1 MEGTR
6 KPEFPNLRGVGIAAI
21 SGFLLAAF
29 SGVTAG
35 SAADPHADHEA
46 GSTGGVEI
54 PLGSGQIDEFLG
66 CEHSDGSTQR
76 IPVTPAEMPWRVAI
90 DMPKSSPKYGS
101 RRQARDAAIAAM
113 RQWERA
119 IRTRVPWFELA
130 FVDRDDDAPIQ
141 IEWKRRITGKA
152 AGRAGPVCRLEGE
165 SVRAGGR
172 MDIAVRSCP
181 TCRPLTVDEVTA
193 LVSHE
198 FGHILGLGH
207 CLDCD
212 SAMNYSWHT
221 RDRVFVTHTDV
232 VAVAYLLGEGE
243 ASGAEAATS
252 DRFVLEGHILAYDE
266 ARNLLEVRVTETDSG
281 KFHQFTIGSFE
292 SGDRP
297 PGGIERDS
305 EQQFLV
311 TPGGNVMKRTVI
323 RTAAGG
329 GLDTK
334 GTAAG
339 FRQALSKLRDDQLVL
354 FTLERN
360 DQPEGGDPV
369 PGFRVSSILVYSTG
383 EDLRER

>member
-1 MEGTR
+1 
-6 KPEFPNLRGVGIAAI
+6 
-21 SGFLLAAF
+21 
-29 SGVTAG
+29 
-35 SAADPHADHEA
+35 
-46 GSTGGVEI
+46 
-54 PLGSGQIDEFLG
+54 
-66 CEHSDGSTQR
+66 
-76 IPVTPAEMPWRVAI
+76 MPWRVAI
-90 DMPKSSPKYGS
+90 GMPKSSPKYGS

-119 IRTRVPWFELA
+119 IRTRVPWFKLA

-172 MDIAVRSCP
+172 MEIAVQSCP

-221 RDRVFVTHTDV
+221 RDRIFVTQTDV

-243 ASGAEAATS
+243 AEGAEAATS

-266 ARNLLEVRVTETDSG
+266 ARNLLKVRVTETDSA
-281 KFHQFTIGSFE
+281 KFHQLTIWSFE
-292 SGDRP
+292 SGDRT

-323 RTAAGG
+323 RTASGR

-334 GTAAG
+334 GTTAG
-339 FRQALSKLRDDQLVL
+339 FQQALSKLPDDQPVL
-354 FTLERN
+354 FALERN

-369 PGFRVSSILVYSTG
+369 PGFRVSSILVDSAA

>member
-1 MEGTR
+1 MEGRR
-6 KPEFPNLRGVGIAAI
+6 KPEFPKLRGVGIAAI
-21 SGFLLAAF
+21 SGFLLASF

-35 SAADPHADHEA
+35 SAAAPHTDYEA
-46 GSTGGVEI
+46 GSTGAVEI
-54 PLGSGQIDEFLG
+54 PPGSGRIDEFLG
-66 CEHSDGSTQR
+66 CEYSDGSTR
-76 IPVTPAEMPWRVAI
+76 KIPVTPAEMPWRVAI
-90 DMPKSSPKYGS
+90 GMPKSSPKYGS
-101 RRQARDAAIAAM
+101 RQQARDAAIEAM

-119 IRTRVPWFELA
+119 IRTRAPWFELA
-130 FVDRDDDAPIQ
+130 FVDRDEDAPIQ

-165 SVRAGGR
+165 SMRAGGR
-172 MDIAVRSCP
+172 MEIAVRSCP

-221 RDRVFVTHTDV
+221 RDRVFVTQTDV

-243 ASGAEAATS
+243 VAAAEVATS
-252 DRFVLEGHILAYDE
+252 DRFILEGHILTYDE
-266 ARNLLEVRVTETDSG
+266 ARNLLKVRVTETDPG
-281 KFHQFTIGSFE
+281 KFLQPTVRSFE
-292 SGDRP
+292 SGDRT
-297 PGGIERDS
+297 PGAIERDS

-311 TPGGNVMKRTVI
+311 TPAGSVMKRTII

-339 FRQALSKLRDDQLVL
+339 FEQALSTLPDDQPVL

-360 DQPEGGDPV
+360 DQPEGGDSE
-369 PGFRVSSILVYSTG
+369 PGFRVSGILLYSTDG
-383 EDLRER
+383 DPRER